1 MEKLETGDKV
11 KVLGQTVWHSPG
23 LHPCSNVL
31 YMSTFVSV
39 IVRDFEVG
47 KNYNANQM
55 GGDERD

>member
-23 LHPCSNVL
+23 LHPCSDV